1 MHVEGRNQEVACQR
15 GIRLGE
21 DTFLP
26 EDAARRATSEE
37 DLNSVMFAAEELGY
51 RTQKRHCSGLLVDA
65 QSRYPKRSRL
75 YSTRAPLPPLDV
87 VVRGKSFEPTLA
99 FDTFWKLAAER
110 HAIEERRRSGQ
121 PPPWTKDPILQ
132 NHKFCNTFRI
142 LDRGCQYLI
151 TEVIEKG
158 SQDPTEVTFR
168 VLLFSL
174 FTNINTYETLR
185 KNIPAF
191 HLVEVQASRIRKK
204 AVAIYTGAYQKPA
217 PDLGFAENFMN
228 HLALM
233 EVLMQEMPDVLATAE
248 YMADVFE
255 WLRTFRSIGDFTAYQ
270 LLLNLSYSN
279 VMSFSDHDFVVMCVG
294 SRRGLRR
301 CFRED
306 IPRSMEVDLVRW
318 MQSSQDEHFARLRLN
333 FDGLGDQGHPMMLC
347 DIEHTLCELDKYIR
361 KCGQSSKGRPFVGTG
376 ELGEFRL
383 PKAWSDEARQVVRI
397 KNKEEA
403 EPDIVEKFV
412 VQSIRDHRLVDGMLE
427 FLVFWEGYEEDEA
440 TWEPEDTLVEDA
452 PTTVKAYMKTIR

>member
-1 MHVEGRNQEVACQR
+1 MGSNPKRKSYEG
-15 GIRLGE
+15 
-21 DTFLP
+21 
-26 EDAARRATSEE
+26 S
-37 DLNSVMFAAEELGY
+37 
-51 RTQKRHCSGLLVDA
+51 A

-132 NHKFCNTFRI
+132 SHKFCNTFRI
-142 LDRGCQYLI
+142 LDRGCQYLV

-185 KNIPAF
+185 KNIQPF
-191 HLVEVQASRIRKK
+191 TWSRYKRKEYEK
-204 AVAIYTGAYQKPA
+204 VLRALYARGIAIYTGAYQKPA
-217 PDLGFAENFMN
+217 PDLGFTENFMN

-233 EVLMQEMPDVLATAE
+233 EVLMQEMPDVLTTAE

-255 WLRTFRSIGDFTAYQ
+255 WLRTFKSIGDFTAYQ

-318 MQSSQDEHFARLRLN
+318 MQSSQDDHFARLRLSFN
-333 FDGLGDQGHPMMLC
+333 GLGDQGHPMMLC

-361 KCGQSSKGRPFVGTG
+361 KCGQSSKGRPFAGTG
-376 ELGEFRL
+376 ELGEYRL

-412 VQSIRDHRLVDGMLE
+412 VQSIRAHRLVDGMIE
-427 FLVFWEGYEEDEA
+427 FLVFWEGYEDDEA

-452 PTTVKAYMKTIR
+452 PTIVKAYIKTIT

>member
-1 MHVEGRNQEVACQR
+1 MGSNPKRKSTEG
-15 GIRLGE
+15 
-21 DTFLP
+21 
-26 EDAARRATSEE
+26 
-37 DLNSVMFAAEELGY
+37 
-51 RTQKRHCSGLLVDA
+51 DA
-65 QSRYPKRSRL
+65 QSRYAKRSRL

-87 VVRGKSFEPTLA
+87 VVRGEAFQPTLA

-110 HAIEERRRSGQ
+110 HAIDERRRSGQ

-132 NHKFCNTFRI
+132 CHKFCNTFRI
-142 LDRGCQYLI
+142 LDRGSQYLV

-158 SQDPTEVTFR
+158 SQDLEEVTFR

-174 FTNINTYETLR
+174 YTNINTYETLR
-185 KNIPAF
+185 KNIRPFTWSAYKRENYEKV
-191 HLVEVQASRIRKK
+191 LRRLYAKGI
-204 AVAIYTGAYQKPA
+204 AIYTGAYQKPA

-233 EVLMQEMPDVLATAE
+233 EVLMEEMPDVLTTAE

-255 WLRTFRSIGDFTAYQ
+255 WLRSFRSIGDFTAYQ

-301 CFRED
+301 CFREE

-318 MQSSQDEHFARLRLN
+318 MQSSQDDHFARLRLD
-333 FDGLGDQGHPMMLC
+333 FDGLGDQCRPMMLC

-361 KCGQSSKGRPFVGTG
+361 KCGQSLKSRPFMGTG

-383 PKAWSDEARQVVRI
+383 PKAWSDKAREIVRI

-403 EPDIVEKFV
+403 EQDVVEKFV
-412 VQSIRDHRLVDGMLE
+412 VQSIRAHRMVDGIME
-427 FLVFWEGYEEDEA
+427 FLVFWEGYDDDEA
-440 TWEPEDTLVEDA
+440 TWEPEDSLIEDA
-452 PTTVKAYMKTIR
+452 PTAVKAYLKKIT